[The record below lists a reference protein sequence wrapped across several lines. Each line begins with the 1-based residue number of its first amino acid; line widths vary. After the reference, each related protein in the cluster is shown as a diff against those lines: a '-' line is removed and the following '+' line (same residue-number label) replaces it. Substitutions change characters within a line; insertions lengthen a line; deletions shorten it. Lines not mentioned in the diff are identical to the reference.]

1 MRRMCIDSLFPH
13 GGEGWGEGAAANFGA
28 SVVVWLRGS
37 PHPNLPRH
45 GLQAVPATA
54 GHPCAGT
61 DVDSRLRL
69 TASGRGGN
77 TSACRCIAA

>member
-1 MRRMCIDSLFPH
+1 MRRTCIDFLFPH

-54 GHPCAGT
+54 
-61 DVDSRLRL
+61 
-69 TASGRGGN
+69 
-77 TSACRCIAA
+77 